1 MDHAL
6 PVDHEV
12 RLSRA
17 RLALAGLSVG
27 DAFGERFFVHPS
39 HLDGLIAE
47 RALPHAPWRYTDDTE
62 MALGIMDVLGDR
74 GSIDQDALAGR
85 FAARY
90 LRDPQRGYGGGAHT
104 ILGEIARGES
114 WRESAG
120 RVFDGQGSM
129 GNGGAM
135 RVAPIGAYFA
145 DDLDAVVTQARASA
159 EVTHA
164 HEDGQ
169 AGAIAAALATAYAWR
184 WRRGDADV
192 RETPLI
198 EWILGRVPPGRTREG
213 LVAASAV
220 SRETSPREAARR
232 LGSGARVLSW
242 DTVPFALWCA
252 ARHLDA
258 YEEAMWTTVSG
269 LGDRDTTCA
278 IAGGIVALGA
288 GPSSIPPAWLEAREP
303 LR

>member
-1 MDHAL
+1 MDRAL
-6 PVDHEV
+6 PSDHEA
-12 RLSRA
+12 RLGFA
-17 RLALAGLSVG
+17 RLALDGLSVG
-27 DAFGERFFVHPS
+27 DAFGERFFVHPI
-39 HLDGLIAE
+39 HVDRLIDE
-47 RALPHAPWRYTDDTE
+47 RALPRSPWRYTDDTE
-62 MALGIMDVLGDR
+62 MALGIMDVLVDH
-74 GSIDQDALAGR
+74 GSIDRDRLAGR

-90 LRDPQRGYGGGAHT
+90 MRDPQRGYGGGAHT

-114 WRESAG
+114 WREAAG

-145 DDLDAVVTQARASA
+145 DDVDAVVAQARASA

-164 HEDGQ
+164 HADGQ
-169 AGAIAAALATAYAWR
+169 AGAIAVALAAAFAWR
-184 WRRGDADV
+184 WRRGDVDV
-192 RETPLI
+192 RGTPLI
-198 EWILGRVPPGRTREG
+198 EWVLGRVPPGETREG
-213 LVAASAV
+213 LVAASATPH
-220 SRETSPREAARR
+220 ETAPREAARH

-252 ARHLDA
+252 GRHLDA
-258 YEEAMWTTVSG
+258 FEEAMWTTVSG

-278 IAGGIVALGA
+278 IVGGIVALGA
-288 GPSSIPPAWLEAREP
+288 GPSAIPREWLDAREP